1 MENKK
6 KQLKDTISKLS
17 TEMIKEVV
25 NGIKDTYTDES
36 DIVISVCLD
45 ELEKRM
51 EEKEFIL
58 FCKSIE

>member
-17 TEMIKEVV
+17 IEMIKEVV

-36 DIVISVCLD
+36 DIVISACLD

>member
-36 DIVISVCLD
+36 DIVISACLD